1 MSVLDSRSQ
10 DDESRPPSSH
20 KIGSWRRR
28 RVLSAGT
35 VTVLSA
41 LSGCLN
47 FINPSGQDASTDRE
61 TGTSSNRDPGRG
73 GTASSGDDGGGPQSE
88 SGSGGAS
95 GSPDATSG
103 NNIVDGPVDSPPTYE
118 HPWIEDPEDGL
129 RLADVTVHMGSEWI
143 RDYLQAEDDVLPLT
157 VAGDQ
162 FTVEG
167 NAHLEWECD
176 SFGLKHVFVNGRVG
190 EIYLE
195 PVANDACRTNE
206 NKAGRGPW
214 LAPFSVTGRFDGGLP
229 DALEV
234 HLEGRF
240 IRGDGPRGGAYT
252 RQEF

>member
-1 MSVLDSRSQ
+1 MPVLDSRSQ
-10 DDESRPPSSH
+10 DDGSRPAPSH
-20 KIGSWRRR
+20 QIGSWRRR

-47 FINPSGQDASTDRE
+47 FINPSGQDPSTDQE
-61 TGTSSNRDPGRG
+61 TGASSNRELGRDE
-73 GTASSGDDGGGPQSE
+73 TASSGDDGGRPQSE
-88 SGSGGAS
+88 SESGDTS
-95 GSPDATSG
+95 GSPDATLG
-103 NNIVDGPVDSPPTYE
+103 GDLVDGPVDSPATNE
-118 HPWIEDPEDGL
+118 HPWIDDPEDDL

-143 RDYLQAEDDVLPLT
+143 RDYLQVEDDVLALT

-214 LAPFSVTGRFDGGLP
+214 LAPFSVTGRFDGGRP

-234 HLEGRF
+234 HLEGQF

-252 RQEF
+252 HQEF

>member
-1 MSVLDSRSQ
+1 MPGLDSWSQ
-10 DDESRPPSSH
+10 DDESH
-20 KIGSWRRR
+20 QIGSWRRR

-47 FINPSGQDASTDRE
+47 FFNPSGKDATTERE
-61 TGTSSNRDPGRG
+61 MGTSSNRELGRDE
-73 GTASSGDDGGGPQSE
+73 TSSSGEDGGGPQSE
-88 SGSGGAS
+88 PESGGAT
-95 GSPDATSG
+95 PG
-103 NNIVDGPVDSPPTYE
+103 NNIVDGPVDSPSTNE

-143 RDYLQAEDDVLPLT
+143 RDYLQAEDDVLALT
-157 VAGDQ
+157 VAGNQ

-176 SFGLKHVFVNGRVG
+176 TFGLKHVFVNGRVG
-190 EIYLE
+190 EVYLE

-206 NKAGRGPW
+206 NSAGRGPW
-214 LAPFSVTGRFDGGLP
+214 LAPFSVTGRFDGGRP

-234 HLEGRF
+234 HLEGPF
-240 IRGDGPRGGAYT
+240 IQGDGPRGGAYI
-252 RQEF
+252 FHDL

>member
-1 MSVLDSRSQ
+1 MPGLDSWSQ
-10 DDESRPPSSH
+10 DDESH
-20 KIGSWRRR
+20 QIGSWRRR

-61 TGTSSNRDPGRG
+61 TGTSSNRDPGRDG
-73 GTASSGDDGGGPQSE
+73 PASSGDDGGGPQSE

-95 GSPDATSG
+95 GSPDATLG
-103 NNIVDGPVDSPPTYE
+103 NNIVDGPVDSPLTNE

-143 RDYLQAEDDVLPLT
+143 RYYLQAEDDVLALT

-190 EIYLE
+190 EVYLE

-234 HLEGRF
+234 HLEGPF
-240 IRGDGPRGGAYT
+240 IQGDGPRGGAYI
-252 RQEF
+252 FHDL